1 MVLLQRKR
9 YFFKDPEGVQ
19 HFRGGG
25 GGPTFSRG
33 VQMLNSIE
41 PISLV
46 IFQGGGPDHLS
57 PLWIRT

>member
-1 MVLLQRKR
+1 MVYYRENDTFSRIQR
-9 YFFKDPEGVQ
+9 GSNI
-19 HFRGGG
+19 FRGG

-33 VQMLNSIE
+33 VQMLSSIE

-57 PLWIRT
+57 PLLIRT